1 MSDGSQAVRLQALAH
16 FFENMHAADVPRL
29 RTLYREDAYFKDPF
43 NEVHRIEDIERI
55 FARMFEDLL
64 DPCFVITGTVLQDSE
79 AFLTWNFHFR
89 LQRSPSHEQCIRG
102 CSQIHFDDDGLVQSH
117 RDYWDAAE
125 ELYEKLPIIGSLMRW
140 LKRRIQG

>member
-1 MSDGSQAVRLQALAH
+1 MRDDSQAVRLQTLAQ
-16 FFENMHAADVPRL
+16 FFETMQAADVPRL
-29 RTLYREDAYFKDPF
+29 RTLYRQDAYFKDPF
-43 NEVHRIEDIERI
+43 NEVHHIEDIERI

-64 DPCFVITGTVLQDSE
+64 DPRFVITGTVLQDSK

-89 LQRSPSHEQCIRG
+89 LQRSPSDEQCIRG
-102 CSQIHFDDDGLVQSH
+102 CSQVLFDDDGLVESH